1 MLSLL
6 FPLLCTEKCTVTAS
20 PWLVVESDY
29 YLPVLWWCYS
39 IKILSTC
46 NRWMGKGYHI
56 KCMACSSEKETL
68 SHSGYLIWT
77 VFQLQQE
84 PVIKG
89 SIPKVKCFSVFF
101 SWCCSL
107 ANGVEVW
114 VSSGSGILSIVNTDE
129 LIHGDQLTGAKT
141 EECNHILEQHI
152 KGCVE

>member
-1 MLSLL
+1 
-6 FPLLCTEKCTVTAS
+6 
-20 PWLVVESDY
+20 
-29 YLPVLWWCYS
+29 
-39 IKILSTC
+39 
-46 NRWMGKGYHI
+46 
-56 KCMACSSEKETL
+56 
-68 SHSGYLIWT
+68 
-77 VFQLQQE
+77 
-84 PVIKG
+84 
-89 SIPKVKCFSVFF
+89 VFF